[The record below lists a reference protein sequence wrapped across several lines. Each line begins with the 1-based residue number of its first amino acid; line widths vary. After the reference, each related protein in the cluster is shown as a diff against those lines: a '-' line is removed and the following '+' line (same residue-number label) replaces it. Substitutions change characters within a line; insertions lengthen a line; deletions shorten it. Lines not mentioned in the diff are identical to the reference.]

1 MEAVRTVVSANTLI
15 PIIDLPW
22 KSRDMQV
29 ELIVMP
35 LGEELRGRTSS
46 GKSPKGFLKA
56 YANPALLESEQHA
69 WKNSIAEKYGT
80 A

>member
-1 MEAVRTVVSANTLI
+1 MEAVRTVVSANTLT

-29 ELIVMP
+29 EVIIVP
-35 LGEELRGRTSS
+35 LSEASRGRTST

-56 YANPALLESEQHA
+56 YANPALWESEQQA
-69 WKNSIAEKYGT
+69 WKNSIAEKYG
-80 A
+80 AA